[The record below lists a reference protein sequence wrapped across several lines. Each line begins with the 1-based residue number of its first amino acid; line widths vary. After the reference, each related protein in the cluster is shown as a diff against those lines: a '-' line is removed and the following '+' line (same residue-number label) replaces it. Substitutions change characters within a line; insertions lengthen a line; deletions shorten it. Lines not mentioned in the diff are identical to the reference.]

1 MTEAAKIAEL
11 AEHLRGMIDSLDEH
25 VGREEIAA
33 QLDEARKMALA
44 LGDEDEQRSEH
55 NEHSPQT
62 PPAESHDDCEFG
74 CASDAEHLRR
84 AYDALSAEYTA
95 FRREVSE
102 RVEHIKATL
111 NQGSEEPS

>member
-25 VGREEIAA
+25 VGREEITA

-44 LGDEDEQRSEH
+44 LGDEDEQRGEH

-95 FRREVSE
+95 FRRDVAE
-102 RVEHIKATL
+102 RTTRMRAILGT
-111 NQGSEEPS
+111 GSEEPS